1 MLDLLRIHVGMVIQT
16 RSADR
21 VFEDAYR
28 EHGFSNREFEVLI
41 CNYAWGEKYKR
52 PGELARFLGMSPG
65 GMTAVLDRLEAQGLI
80 TRTVAE
86 DDGRSRRVEPTAE
99 GLRVAD
105 LGLRAQL
112 AWINDNVGEALDE
125 DERAT
130 LLSLLAKLLD
140 RSSPGYE
147 PPPGQ

>member
-1 MLDLLRIHVGMVIQT
+1 MPDATESRAIASPTTTGRAYFDALAAEGALWINENVGMVIQT

-28 EHGFSNREFEVLI
+28 KHGFSNREFEVLI

-86 DDGRSRRVEPTAE
+86 NDGRSRRVEPTEE
-99 GLRVAD
+99 G
-105 LGLRAQL
+105 
-112 AWINDNVGEALDE
+112 
-125 DERAT
+125 
-130 LLSLLAKLLD
+130 
-140 RSSPGYE
+140 
-147 PPPGQ
+147 

>member
-1 MLDLLRIHVGMVIQT
+1 LWINENVGMVIQT

-28 EHGFSNREFEVLI
+28 KHGFSNREFEVLI

-86 DDGRSRRVEPTAE
+86 NDGRSRRVEPTEE
-99 GLRVAD
+99 G
-105 LGLRAQL
+105 
-112 AWINDNVGEALDE
+112 
-125 DERAT
+125 
-130 LLSLLAKLLD
+130 
-140 RSSPGYE
+140 
-147 PPPGQ
+147 